1 MIIEA
6 LGLLE
11 LAILGLAS
19 YQDVK
24 SREIDVWVVALL
36 YVPALAAAYF
46 SWREP
51 IYLLSPVLGALLA
64 LVMRLTGS
72 GYADSLAILALSLF
86 PPLLPFLPTP
96 AVVVIGTS
104 ASVAG
109 TALWL
114 LLTNRGR
121 PCKMSALQKLTHI
134 CVSREEVLKAP
145 HRYIIGDVKDL
156 EKYRPP
162 KDVKDD
168 YVVAKYGVPY
178 IVHLTLGF
186 AIYLALY
193 FIIS

>member
-1 MIIEA
+1 MIVEA

-11 LAILGLAS
+11 LAVLGLAS

-24 SREIDVWVVALL
+24 SREIDAWVIALL
-36 YVPALAAAYF
+36 YAPALAAMYF

-51 IYLLSPVLGALLA
+51 MYFLSPTLGALLA

-72 GYADSLAILALSLF
+72 GYADSLAILALSFF
-86 PPLLPFLPTP
+86 PPFLPFLPTP

-121 PCKMSALQKLTHI
+121 PCRMSALQRLTHI

-156 EKYRPP
+156 ERYMPP
-162 KDVKDD
+162 KDVRDD
-168 YVVAKYGVPY
+168 YVIAKYGVPY
-178 IVHLTLGF
+178 ILHLALGF
-186 AIYLALY
+186 AVYLALY
-193 FIIS
+193 LIIS